1 MFGFTLLLLSR
12 FCCCR
17 GVGFQLRVAVTLATA
32 TLDVLTLAF
41 LSCKENTCY
50 DSAHHTEKDTEIGQ
64 SKGFH
69 MLLPPEIIHVK
80 FSNININSPS
90 NRICYR

>member
-12 FCCCR
+12 FCR
-17 GVGFQLRVAVTLATA
+17 FGRVGIHFGVTVTLATT

-41 LSCKENTCY
+41 LNREENTCY
-50 DSAHHTEKDTEIGQ
+50 DSAHHTEKHTEIGQ

-69 MLLPPEIIHVK
+69 M
-80 FSNININSPS
+80 
-90 NRICYR
+90 